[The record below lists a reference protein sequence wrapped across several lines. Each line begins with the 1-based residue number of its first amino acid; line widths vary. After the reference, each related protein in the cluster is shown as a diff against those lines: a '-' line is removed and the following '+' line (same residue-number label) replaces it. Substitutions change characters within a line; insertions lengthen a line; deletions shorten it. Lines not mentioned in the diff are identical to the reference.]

1 MNGARLAYKT
11 VNLYSLS
18 LPLWEEVV
26 RRLEQR
32 IKAGQVHDYYEVIF
46 AEMAAEGL
54 LPLEAVS
61 FDDGR
66 WCEIDTREDLLAAEQ
81 LFSEPRR
88 TWVPRVTERSCCAD
102 GT

>member
-1 MNGARLAYKT
+1 M
-11 VNLYSLS
+11 
-18 LPLWEEVV
+18 PLWQEVV

-32 IKAGQVHDYYEVIF
+32 IKAGRVHDYYEVIF

-66 WCEIDTREDLLAAEQ
+66 WCEIDTPDDLFAAEQ
-81 LFSEPRR
+81 LFS
-88 TWVPRVTERSCCAD
+88 
-102 GT
+102 